1 MKVKMKKKKINKIS
15 KKIFDQISENYTISQ
30 KKKPVNESK
39 YYGAVEPTPMVEE
52 EYICE
57 YDEEISIKFKKLF
70 NNIIKY
76 PENIK
81 LTHTISYIN
90 IEIANIK
97 YIKKSPTPSNNGTI
111 KLSSGEEQLSIYI
124 FKDKCFTITQGY
136 SKQTKY
142 VDVNMYNELIDITK
156 DKVKE
161 INANNFNIIWENIS
175 RESGILR
182 DSNLDEI
189 LSNVDGN

>member
-1 MKVKMKKKKINKIS
+1 MKVKMKKNQINKIS
-15 KKIFDQISENYTISQ
+15 KKIFKQISENYTIVR
-30 KKKPVNESK
+30 KKKPTE
-39 YYGAVEPTPMVEE
+39 YYTGAVEPTPSMEE

-57 YDEEISIKFKKLF
+57 YDEEVSLKFKKLF

-81 LTHTISYIN
+81 ITHASTYIN
-90 IEIANIK
+90 IEIGNIK
-97 YIKKSPTPSNNGTI
+97 YIKKSPTPSSNGTV

-124 FKDKCFTITQGY
+124 FKDKCFSITQGY

-142 VDVNMYNELIDITK
+142 TDVNMYNELIDIVK

-161 INANNFNIIWENIS
+161 INANNFNTIWENIS

-189 LSNVDGN
+189 LSDAV

>member
-1 MKVKMKKKKINKIS
+1 MKVKKKQINKIS
-15 KKIFDQISENYTISQ
+15 KKIFNQISENYTIVR
-30 KKKPVNESK
+30 KKKPVNERQEK
-39 YYGAVEPTPMVEE
+39 YYAGAVEPTPEE

-57 YDEEISIKFKKLF
+57 YDEEVSTKFKKLF

-81 LTHTISYIN
+81 ITHASTYIN
-90 IEIANIK
+90 IEIGNIK
-97 YIKKSPTPSNNGTI
+97 YIKKSPTPSSNGNV
-111 KLSSGEEQLSIYI
+111 KLSIGEEQLSIYI
-124 FKDKCFTITQGY
+124 FKDKCFSITQGY

-142 VDVNMYNELIDITK
+142 TDVNMYNELIDIVK

-161 INANNFNIIWENIS
+161 INANNFNTIWENIS

>member
-1 MKVKMKKKKINKIS
+1 MKKKKINKIS
-15 KKIFDQISENYTISQ
+15 KKIFDQISENYTIVR
-30 KKKPVNESK
+30 KKKTVNESK
-39 YYGAVEPTPMVEE
+39 YYGAVEPAPSIEE

-57 YDEEISIKFKKLF
+57 YDEEVSSKFKKLF

-81 LTHTISYIN
+81 ITHASTYIN
-90 IEIANIK
+90 IEIGNIK
-97 YIKKSPTPSNNGTI
+97 YIKKSPTPSANGTM

-124 FKDKCFTITQGY
+124 FKDKCFSITQGY

-142 VDVNMYNELIDITK
+142 TDINMYNELIDITK

-161 INANNFNIIWENIS
+161 INANNFNTIWENIS

-189 LSNVDGN
+189 LSDVV

>member
-1 MKVKMKKKKINKIS
+1 MIGRNQS
-15 KKIFDQISENYTISQ
+15 R
-30 KKKPVNESK
+30 
-39 YYGAVEPTPMVEE
+39 
-52 EYICE
+52 
-57 YDEEISIKFKKLF
+57 
-70 NNIIKY
+70 
-76 PENIK
+76 
-81 LTHTISYIN
+81 N
-90 IEIANIK
+90 IEIGNIK
-97 YIKKSPTPSNNGTI
+97 YIKKSPTPSSNGTV

-124 FKDKCFTITQGY
+124 FKDKCFSITQGY

-142 VDVNMYNELIDITK
+142 TDVNMYNELIDIVK

-161 INANNFNIIWENIS
+161 INANNFNTIWENIS